1 MIDMGNDYR
10 MSGVISISWPGLDTA
25 CKNKRE
31 TYQHTNGFHSYF
43 LFTIIGS
50 KSKNCLDAMK
60 ETRIRMVVNNRNVVV
75 NDRLLILFYFL
86 LLVILGTVWVYKADI
101 HLNQ

>member
-1 MIDMGNDYR
+1 
-10 MSGVISISWPGLDTA
+10 
-25 CKNKRE
+25 
-31 TYQHTNGFHSYF
+31 
-43 LFTIIGS
+43 
-50 KSKNCLDAMK
+50 MK

-75 NDRLLILFYFL
+75 NDRLLILFYFP

>member
-1 MIDMGNDYR
+1 
-10 MSGVISISWPGLDTA
+10 
-25 CKNKRE
+25 
-31 TYQHTNGFHSYF
+31 
-43 LFTIIGS
+43 
-50 KSKNCLDAMK
+50 MK

-86 LLVILGTVWVYKADI
+86 LLVILDAVWVYKVDI

>member
-1 MIDMGNDYR
+1 
-10 MSGVISISWPGLDTA
+10 
-25 CKNKRE
+25 
-31 TYQHTNGFHSYF
+31 
-43 LFTIIGS
+43 
-50 KSKNCLDAMK
+50 MK

-86 LLVILGTVWVYKADI
+86 LQVILGTDWMHKADI